1 MRIRR
6 LTGVITAAAF
16 LILLGAMLFLSIFCA
31 AAAPGTEGIYVGE
44 DTETQTEAET
54 EAETSEM
61 TGTVPEDS
69 FRFDVDKDENL
80 RIEYYIG
87 DEPEVSIPAEID
99 GHPVTTIGADAFH
112 YCDEIKKILIPSS
125 ITHIEGNPFI
135 GCEELTEFAVDEG
148 QESFAVVN
156 GVLFEKS
163 SKSLIAC
170 PGSFSG
176 TFEVPEGTLA
186 IGDYAFTECGHLE
199 EILIPDSVT
208 KLGEYAFS
216 GCTNLYKADLPDS
229 ASAAINEISE
239 GLFYGCESLYS
250 IVLPSSVTR
259 IGKDAFSYSGLSDV
273 VIPDAV
279 EEIGESAYSN
289 CYNLYM
295 IEIPGNVRNISPY
308 AFTDCTGLEEVIMEE
323 GVAEIGDYAF
333 SGAAVYEMSIPAS
346 VKKIGKNPFAYCGN
360 LTEISASVE
369 QSLFSVVG
377 NGLYDTASKK
387 LISYCAGTY
396 DETVVVPE
404 GVESIGDSAFY
415 SMEQITSAD
424 LPSTLKEIG
433 NEVFAFCTQLRSVS
447 FAGNNLAAIGR
458 GAFMNCSSLG
468 EIIIPNS
475 CSSIGEY
482 CFSECTELHS
492 VRLPLSLDKIDVG
505 LFEYCENLRRANLPE
520 VTVIESRAF
529 YECSSLKT
537 VKMPETVHTI
547 GSYAFYECPI
557 TEVTIP
563 SCISYIKEGTF
574 YGCSSLKNVTLPEQL
589 KMICEEAFT
598 DCSSLSEIIIPE
610 GTVAIGDYA
619 FSGCGSLH
627 SVNAP
632 DSLKYIGSLAF
643 EECKELY
650 HMNLSD
656 SITSPVQFTEEDLLI
671 LKRLYDPYSPDA
683 GETEATVETESEQK
697 MGDMSDVAGDQPNYE
712 ELDESILQGPGIA
725 EDSFEG
731 CLDLTLTVGEESYGK
746 EYAIAHGFD
755 YIYPDS
761 NDWLKM

>member
-16 LILLGAMLFLSIFCA
+16 LILLGAMLFLSILCA

-44 DTETQTEAET
+44 DTEVQTEAET
-54 EAETSEM
+54 EAEISEM
-61 TGTVPEDS
+61 TGAVPEDS
-69 FRFDVDKDENL
+69 FIYDVDKDGNV
-80 RIEYYIG
+80 RIENYIG
-87 DEPEVSIPAEID
+87 DESEVSIPAEID
-99 GHPVTTIGADAFH
+99 GHPVTTIGNEAFP
-112 YCDEIKKILIPSS
+112 YYSEIKKILIPSS

-148 QESFAVVN
+148 QESFAVIN

-170 PGSFSG
+170 PGGFSG
-176 TFEVPEGTLA
+176 TFEVPEGTLT
-186 IGDYAFTECGHLE
+186 IGDYAFTDCMHLE
-199 EILIPDSVT
+199 QILIPDSVT

-216 GCTNLYKADLPDS
+216 GCTDLYEADLPDS
-229 ASAAINEISE
+229 ASAAIDEISE
-239 GLFYGCESLYS
+239 GLFNGCESLYS

-273 VIPDAV
+273 EIPDAV

-295 IEIPGNVRNISPY
+295 IEIPGNVRKIGPD
-308 AFTDCTGLEEVIMEE
+308 AFAGCTSLEEATMEE

-333 SGAAVYEMSIPAS
+333 REAAVYEVSIPAS
-346 VKKIGKNPFAYCGN
+346 VEKIGKNPFALCGN

-369 QSLFSVVG
+369 QSFFSVVG

-415 SMEQITSAD
+415 SMEQITSVD
-424 LPSTLKEIG
+424 FPSTLKEIG
-433 NEVFAFCTQLRSVS
+433 NEVFAYCTQLRSVS
-447 FAGNNLAAIGR
+447 FAGNSLTAIGSET
-458 GAFMNCSSLG
+458 FKSCSSLG
-468 EIIIPNS
+468 EIRIPNS
-475 CSSIGEY
+475 CSSIGEC

-520 VTVIESRAF
+520 VTVIESEAF
-529 YECSSLKT
+529 YECNGLMT
-537 VKMPETVHTI
+537 VNMPETVHTI
-547 GSYAFYECPI
+547 GSYAFYDCPI

-563 SCISYIKEGTF
+563 SSVSYINEGTF
-574 YGCSSLKNVTLPEQL
+574 YGCSSLKKVTLPEQL
-589 KMICEEAFT
+589 KMICDIAFSNCT
-598 DCSSLSEIIIPE
+598 SLSEIVIPE

-619 FSGCGSLH
+619 FSGCESLH

-643 EECKELY
+643 EECRELR

-656 SITSPVQFTEEDLLI
+656 LITSPARLTEDDLQI
-671 LKRLYDPYSPDA
+671 LRETYDPGLLYEGDTESGKGVEDA
-683 GETEATVETESEQK
+683 SATSVDQLTVEE
-697 MGDMSDVAGDQPNYE
+697 MDNRF
-712 ELDESILQGPGIA
+712 LQGPGIA
-725 EDSFEG
+725 EDTFEG
-731 CLDLTLTVGEESYGK
+731 CPDLTLTVGRESYGK
-746 EYAIAHGFD
+746 EYAITHGFD
-755 YIYPDS
+755 YNYPDS
-761 NDWLKM
+761 NDWLNM